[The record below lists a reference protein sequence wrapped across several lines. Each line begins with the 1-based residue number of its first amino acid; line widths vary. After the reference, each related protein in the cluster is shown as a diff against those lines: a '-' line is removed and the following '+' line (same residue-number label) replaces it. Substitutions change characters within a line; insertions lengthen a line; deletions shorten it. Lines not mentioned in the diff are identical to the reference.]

1 MLCSK
6 QTKTLESMLAGPR
19 TQGLRREAL
28 GNEEANRLVGRGSS
42 APAVR
47 SPGFEPASLLLASV
61 FPSLKQKGWDAAGA
75 PLGRYSPESP
85 GTL

>member
-6 QTKTLESMLAGPR
+6 QTKTLESMPAGPR

-28 GNEEANRLVGRGSS
+28 GDEEANRLGWRE